1 MLIHKGIEAMGASPL
16 VSIQINVLQKSITS
30 IQYFRG
36 GGVQAF
42 FLAIG
47 KFYKAEIFVERIKFQ
62 EMREAITHNRS

>member
-1 MLIHKGIEAMGASPL
+1 MLIHKGIEAMEASPL
-16 VSIQINVLQKSITS
+16 VSIQINVLQRSIAS
-30 IQYFRG
+30 IQYYR

-62 EMREAITHNRS
+62 EMRETITHNRS

>member
-16 VSIQINVLQKSITS
+16 VSIQINVLQRSIAS
-30 IQYFRG
+30 IQYYRG
-36 GGVQAF
+36 GCKL

-62 EMREAITHNRS
+62 EMREAITRNRS

>member
-1 MLIHKGIEAMGASPL
+1 MGASPL
-16 VSIQINVLQKSITS
+16 VSIQINVLQKSIAS
-30 IQYFRG
+30 IQYFR

-62 EMREAITHNRS
+62 EMREAIIVKHCMKTVKKL

>member
-1 MLIHKGIEAMGASPL
+1 MYYKNLLPVYNII
-16 VSIQINVLQKSITS
+16 
-30 IQYFRG
+30 G

-62 EMREAITHNRS
+62 EMREAITHNRSWKIVGKLWIIAKLMQKIR

>member
-1 MLIHKGIEAMGASPL
+1 MYYKDLLPVYNII
-16 VSIQINVLQKSITS
+16 
-30 IQYFRG
+30 G

-62 EMREAITHNRS
+62 EMREAITHNRSWKIVGKLWIIAKLMQKIR

>member
-1 MLIHKGIEAMGASPL
+1 MYYKDLLPVYNII
-16 VSIQINVLQKSITS
+16 
-30 IQYFRG
+30 

-47 KFYKAEIFVERIKFQ
+47 KFYKAETFVERIKFQ

>member
-16 VSIQINVLQKSITS
+16 VSIQINVLQRSIAS
-30 IQYFRG
+30 IQYYRG
-36 GGVQAF
+36 GGASF

>member
-1 MLIHKGIEAMGASPL
+1 MFIHKGIEAMGASPL
-16 VSIQINVLQKSITS
+16 VSIQINVLQRSIAS
-30 IQYFRG
+30 IQYYRG
-36 GGVQAF
+36 GASF

>member
-16 VSIQINVLQKSITS
+16 VSIQINVLQKSIAS
-30 IQYFRG
+30 IQYFR
-36 GGVQAF
+36 GVQAF

>member
-1 MLIHKGIEAMGASPL
+1 MYYKDLLPVYNII
-16 VSIQINVLQKSITS
+16 
-30 IQYFRG
+30 G
-36 GGVQAF
+36 GGMQAF

>member
-1 MLIHKGIEAMGASPL
+1 MYYKNLLPVYNI
-16 VSIQINVLQKSITS
+16 
-30 IQYFRG
+30 FG

-62 EMREAITHNRS
+62 EMREAITHNRSWKIVGKLWIIAKLMQKIR

>member
-36 GGVQAF
+36 GVQAF

-62 EMREAITHNRS
+62 EIRETITHNRS

>member
-1 MLIHKGIEAMGASPL
+1 MYYKNLLPVYNI
-16 VSIQINVLQKSITS
+16 
-30 IQYFRG
+30 FG

>member
-1 MLIHKGIEAMGASPL
+1 MGASPL

-30 IQYFRG
+30 IQYFW
-36 GGVQAF
+36 GVQAF

>member
-1 MLIHKGIEAMGASPL
+1 MGASPL

-36 GGVQAF
+36 ASF